1 MSQNSSNK
9 NSSKN
14 DLFVQQF
21 FARIPPE
28 IVATFTNT
36 QLTEIKKAF
45 NDRIYKRHLVDI
57 RVSIPFF
64 VKRFYVVF
72 LLGKEKRLKKRE

>member
-1 MSQNSSNK
+1 MSQNRSNK
-9 NSSKN
+9 NSSQT
-14 DLFVQQF
+14 DPFVRQL

-28 IVATFTNT
+28 TVATFSNA
-36 QLTEIKKAF
+36 QLTELEKVF
-45 NDRIYKRHLVDI
+45 NDRIYKRHIVDI

>member
-1 MSQNSSNK
+1 MSQNRSNK
-9 NSSKN
+9 NSSQN
-14 DLFVQQF
+14 DLYKRQF

-28 IVATFTNT
+28 ILATFTST
-36 QLTEIKKAF
+36 QLTEIEKVF
-45 NDRIYKRHLVDI
+45 NDRVYKRHIVDI

-72 LLGKEKRLKKRE
+72 LLGKDKRLKKRE